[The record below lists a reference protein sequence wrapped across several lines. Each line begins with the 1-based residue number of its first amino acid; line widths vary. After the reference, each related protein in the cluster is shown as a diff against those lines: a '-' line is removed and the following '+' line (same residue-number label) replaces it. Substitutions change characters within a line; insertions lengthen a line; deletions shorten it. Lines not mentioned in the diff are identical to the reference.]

1 MTDIYSAG
9 EFPIDGV
16 SGASLAEAVTEATQ
30 QQVMFIPTLPKLEEY
45 LFKIAEPG
53 DLIMT
58 VGAGDIFK
66 VGEELVTELE
76 RGR

>member
-1 MTDIYSAG
+1 
-9 EFPIDGV
+9 
-16 SGASLAEAVTEATQ
+16 
-30 QQVMFIPTLPKLEEY
+30 MFE
-45 LFKIAEPG
+45 IAEPG